1 MEKSVEE
8 RVREVIEQDIKPLL
22 AMEGGDI
29 ELVSVEDG
37 VVKVRLR
44 GTCAGCPFSQITLSN
59 FVEATL
65 KEKCLRSSR
74 SFPLEVLASSNSER
88 AKTQSRREE
97 GFQQRRWLKWSV
109 ATGAGS
115 EGSR

>member
-8 RVREVIEQDIKPLL
+8 RVREVIEKDIKPLL

-29 ELVSVEDG
+29 ELVSVENG

-65 KEKCLRSSR
+65 KEKV
-74 SFPLEVLASSNSER
+74 PEVKQVVPVGSVV
-88 AKTQSRREE
+88 
-97 GFQQRRWLKWSV
+97 GFFQF
-109 ATGAGS
+109 
-115 EGSR
+115 

>member
-29 ELVSVEDG
+29 ELVSVENG
-37 VVKVRLR
+37 VVKVKLR

-65 KEKCLRSSR
+65 KEKV
-74 SFPLEVLASSNSER
+74 PEVKQVVPVGSVV
-88 AKTQSRREE
+88 
-97 GFQQRRWLKWSV
+97 GFFQF
-109 ATGAGS
+109 
-115 EGSR
+115 

>member
-22 AMEGGDI
+22 AMEDGDI

-37 VVKVRLR
+37 VVKVKLQ

-65 KEKCLRSSR
+65 KEKV
-74 SFPLEVLASSNSER
+74 PEVKQVVPVGSVV
-88 AKTQSRREE
+88 
-97 GFQQRRWLKWSV
+97 GFFQF
-109 ATGAGS
+109 
-115 EGSR
+115 